1 MLVLVLA
8 FLFTL
13 GFHLGTPAEP
23 TRRGEVILTVS
34 VIRRWGEPFSE
45 EGLMIDGKYETEL
58 LDYEKNSVRLII
70 AAELYSPG
78 YLVGG
83 AKYLSPNQP
92 VKIYR
97 DGAGFEGR
105 IVKIESRDNAYKMVN
120 KA

>member
-1 MLVLVLA
+1 MLLLVLA

-23 TRRGEVILTVS
+23 SRRGEVILTVS
-34 VIRRWGEPFSE
+34 VIRRWGEPFSK

-58 LDYEKNSVRLII
+58 LDYEKNNARLMI

-92 VKIYR
+92 VKVYR

-105 IVKIESRDNAYKMVN
+105 IIQIESSDNGDKMGN
-120 KA
+120 KE